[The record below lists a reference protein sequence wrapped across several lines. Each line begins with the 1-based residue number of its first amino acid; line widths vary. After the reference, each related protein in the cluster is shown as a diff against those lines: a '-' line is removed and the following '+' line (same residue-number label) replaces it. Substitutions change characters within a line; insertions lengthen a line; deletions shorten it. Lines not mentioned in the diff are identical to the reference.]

1 MLHLGLIMKG
11 IPKIQWLEVIAALLL
26 YATVLIYQGYQYGDG
41 DQSQILPCL
50 YAQDHPSAYAGDH
63 YVQAYLHGKINERSI
78 FHLLFRYLGYN
89 QPWITWIWHLLLGTV
104 LGMAQDSCTW
114 HLTQGVSI
122 SGRSRN
128 LYPGVPY
135 ICWV

>member
-50 YAQDHPSAYAGDH
+50 YAQDHPSATACAAFISEFYAAWE
-63 YVQAYLHGKINERSI
+63 QAEPGN
-78 FHLLFRYLGYN
+78 GYN
-89 QPWITWIWHLLLGTV
+89 LKANEWAKPV
-104 LGMAQDSCTW
+104 KE
-114 HLTQGVSI
+114 
-122 SGRSRN
+122 
-128 LYPGVPY
+128 
-135 ICWV
+135 